1 MYSDTTQDE
10 QTSRRNFYIRDDDT
24 VERNAEGQNS

>member
-10 QTSRRNFYIRDDDT
+10 QTSRRNTYNRDDDT
-24 VERNAEGQNS
+24 VERNAESQNS

>member
-10 QTSRRNFYIRDDDT
+10 QTSRRNNYIQDDT
-24 VERNAEGQNS
+24 VERNAESQNS